1 MIMEQ
6 EPLIP
11 DPSSNIHN
19 ALFQNVFRKHNAIM
33 LWTDPDSGRVMDAN
47 LAAEKF
53 YGYSLLQ
60 FKRMFIFEIK
70 VQDAGTAAG
79 EEADYFIGQHKLANG
94 ETRIVEVYTSPV
106 VMDGTPVL
114 FSIIHDVTEHKN
126 VEEALVSSTAELRD
140 LIASMRDV
148 VLVIDRYGVYCEVA
162 PTNPNL
168 LYKPSN
174 ELLGMKLTDVF
185 PAEQAHLF
193 LVSILQVL
201 NIKQPAQIEYK
212 LDLDT
217 GTIWFEATISPL
229 SEDRTLWVARN
240 VTERKQMD
248 AALRE
253 SEERYR
259 SLFDTMLDGIYRS
272 THEGRF
278 LDVNPALVK
287 MFRYSSRQEMLDVD
301 IKNELYF
308 SPQERGSYILDVG
321 EQAIDM
327 YRMRR
332 KDGSEIWVEDHGRY
346 VRDAQGNILYHE
358 GIMRDITERRLA
370 EESFRENESLLKES
384 QIIAGLGSYVLDFTN
399 GLWMSSDVLDQIF
412 GIDKSYIR
420 SVEGWADMIHPDDR
434 EGMTLYFVNEVMG
447 HKNRFDKEYR
457 IIRKNDQVERWVH
470 GMGELEIDEQGLLIK
485 MRGSIQDITE
495 QRLSQEALHHLN
507 QETMRRLNHL
517 QTLHSMDQVIASSLD
532 LHITLNILLNHT
544 ISQLGVDTADI
555 FLFNPYQQTLQ
566 YAVGQGFR
574 THAVEGAE
582 IYLNDAF
589 AGRSVM
595 ERRMV
600 QVFDFAQIIDN
611 EPFARL
617 WTEENFANYIC
628 VPLIAKGEIKGVL
641 EVYSRSQFV
650 PDPEWLEFLET
661 LAGQA
666 AITIDNAQMFE
677 NLQRVN
683 MELAIAY
690 DATIEGWSR
699 AMDLRDKETEGH
711 TKRVTEITV
720 LLAKAMG
727 VTDKEILHIRRGA
740 LLHDIGKMG
749 IPDNI
754 LLKEGPLTDE
764 EWTVMRTHPGLAHEM
779 LQPIRY
785 LHQSLDIPFSHHEKW
800 DGTGYPR
807 RLAGEQIPLVAR
819 IFAVAD
825 VWDAVTS
832 ERPYRKAWTKKKALQ
847 YIKEQSGKQFD
858 PQVIK
863 FFLKVI
869 K

>member
-1 MIMEQ
+1 MEQ